1 MIWAP
6 SSAYRSRA
14 NSDKFRSETESTS
27 RDATCHNRFGKMHR
41 CATRFEAATTST
53 QRARRP
59 GARASGRRRA
69 AGPQA
74 SGWAWGTILVRLTLG
89 VVLLGGPAL
98 IAPGVFL
105 DTPQPPPKTS
115 DAIVVISGDE
125 QMARFQEGVNLY
137 QRGLGQY
144 LVFSG
149 AAYDNGT
156 SNADVMRALAVKR
169 GVPDRAIL
177 EESHGEDTWGN
188 AVYTRQVLEAHG
200 LHSAI
205 LVTSPYHARRA
216 RLTFDAAYAGS
227 NITLMVHAAPD
238 SQWRKLSWWQQPET
252 RRLTFTELQKL
263 AYIFATGQ
271 YH

>member
-1 MIWAP
+1 MSRSVTRLP
-6 SSAYRSRA
+6 GGHSSYLAQRTGALAGGVRVQKHRSA
-14 NSDKFRSETESTS
+14 SSSSPGLRSVGS
-27 RDATCHNRFGKMHR
+27 
-41 CATRFEAATTST
+41 
-53 QRARRP
+53 
-59 GARASGRRRA
+59 
-69 AGPQA
+69 
-74 SGWAWGTILVRLTLG
+74 
-89 VVLLGGPAL
+89 VLLIALLRIVVGAIVVVAAVLIGPGL
-98 IAPGVFL
+98 LL
-105 DTPQPPPKTS
+105 DTPQPAPHVS

-125 QMARFQEGVNLY
+125 QMARFQEGLSLY

-156 SNADVMRALAVKR
+156 SNADVMRALAVRR
-169 GVPDRAIL
+169 GVPDASIL
-177 EESHGEDTWGN
+177 EEPQGEDTWGN
-188 AVYTRQVLEAHG
+188 AIFTRQVLEEHG

-216 RLTFDAAYAGS
+216 KLTFDAAYAGS
-227 NITLMVHAAPD
+227 GIGLTVHAAPD

-263 AYIFATGQ
+263 AYIVATRQ

>member
-1 MIWAP
+1 MG
-6 SSAYRSRA
+6 STTRSRPA
-14 NSDKFRSETESTS
+14 PR
-27 RDATCHNRFGKMHR
+27 
-41 CATRFEAATTST
+41 EA
-53 QRARRP
+53 
-59 GARASGRRRA
+59 GRVRA
-69 AGPQA
+69 AVPKA
-74 SGWAWGTILVRLTLG
+74 AWVTAVVRLFVG
-89 VVLLGGPAL
+89 SVLLLGIAL
-98 IAPGVFL
+98 VAPGVIL
-105 DTPQPPPKTS
+105 DTPQPAPRHS

-125 QMARFQEGVNLY
+125 QMARFQEGLNLY
-137 QRGLGQY
+137 EQGLGQY

-169 GVPDRAIL
+169 GVPDQVIL
-177 EESHGEDTWGN
+177 DEPQGEDTWGN

-216 RLTFDAAYAGS
+216 RLTFDAAYNGS
-227 NITLMVHAAPD
+227 GIALMVHAAPD

-263 AYIFATGQ
+263 AYIFVTGQ

>member
-1 MIWAP
+1 M
-6 SSAYRSRA
+6 
-14 NSDKFRSETESTS
+14 
-27 RDATCHNRFGKMHR
+27 TCLLRVLV
-41 CATRFEAATTST
+41 
-53 QRARRP
+53 
-59 GARASGRRRA
+59 GAG
-69 AGPQA
+69 
-74 SGWAWGTILVRLTLG
+74 LVVG
-89 VVLLGGPAL
+89 VAL

-105 DTPQPPPKTS
+105 DTPQPALKST
-115 DAIVVISGDE
+115 DAVVVISGDE
-125 QMARFQEGVNLY
+125 QMARFQEGINLY
-137 QRGLGQY
+137 EQGFGHY

-169 GVPDRAIL
+169 GVPDGAIL
-177 EESHGEDTWGN
+177 EESQGEDTWGN
-188 AVYTRQVLEAHG
+188 AVFTRQVLERHE

-227 NITLMVHAAPD
+227 GIALMVHAAPD